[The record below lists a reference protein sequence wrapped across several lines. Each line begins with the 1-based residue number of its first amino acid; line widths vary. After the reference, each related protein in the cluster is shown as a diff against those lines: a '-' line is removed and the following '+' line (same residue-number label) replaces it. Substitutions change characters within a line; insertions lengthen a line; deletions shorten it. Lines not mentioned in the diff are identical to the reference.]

1 MVPGPASDFLNLQKC
16 ISKLRLVG
24 KGTGP
29 LSPKAE
35 TNLPPFLAALIHPG
49 PCLLLVLSS
58 TCASSLHLP
67 QKGTSLPLFSTSAT
81 IMELR
86 LYKTLDYTPRFRLAA
101 SSYTGWARTE
111 GAVTWSRQA
120 SDDAQPNPALGYML
134 LPDPQEWRTH
144 WCPLCCH
151 VPHQVGSVYKR
162 TEIQVRTPRA
172 REAAHGPPSGWACP
186 GSLPRPQAPWE
197 GAAETGPA
205 GRYHL
210 LGCAQSEGQPWVPQ
224 L

>member
-1 MVPGPASDFLNLQKC
+1 MAPGPASDFLNLQKC

-162 TEIQVRTPRA
+162 TERYKLGRQGPGRLHMAPHQA
-172 REAAHGPPSGWACP
+172 GLALDPCLDPKHHGKEQQK
-186 GSLPRPQAPWE
+186 QAQLE
-197 GAAETGPA
+197 GTI
-205 GRYHL
+205 Y
-210 LGCAQSEGQPWVPQ
+210 
-224 L
+224 